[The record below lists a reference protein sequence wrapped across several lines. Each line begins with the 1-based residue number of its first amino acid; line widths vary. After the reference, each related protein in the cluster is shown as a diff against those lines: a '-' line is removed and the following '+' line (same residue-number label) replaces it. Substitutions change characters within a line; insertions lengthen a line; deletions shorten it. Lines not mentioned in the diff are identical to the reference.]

1 MNQETRQCQNCK
13 KDFVIEPDDFTF
25 YEKIKVPAPTFCFFC
40 RVVRRMSFRNERTLY
55 KRQCDV
61 PGHDEQL
68 ISIFSKDKKQ
78 RVFDQKAWWGDS
90 WDGTSYGRDYD
101 FSVPFFTQLQKLWAE
116 VPDVALMNINSVNS
130 EYCSIT
136 EGNKNCYLV
145 IGGDFNE
152 NCMYSTYV
160 FRSKECLDTY
170 WVNDS
175 QLNYETVDCIS
186 STSLMY
192 SRYCESCYNSA
203 FLFNCR
209 NCHDCIGCVNLKN
222 ASYSIFNQQ
231 YTKEEYE
238 KKKKEFDMSSAA
250 KVEEFRAK
258 FEEFAVRF
266 PRKFAHIVRA
276 ANSTGDNLDGT
287 KNCRECFD
295 VLEGGENCS
304 NVWLAYSKISDC
316 HDVDRAGLN
325 TELVY
330 ETSTVYPGSGVYFS
344 RFAFTSRDIFYS
356 YNVHNC
362 DHLFG
367 CVGLRDKHYCI
378 FNKQYTKEEYEE
390 LVPKI
395 IEHMS
400 AMPYVDRVGRVYKY
414 GEFFPTE
421 ISPFAYNETVAQEL
435 LPLTK
440 EEALKNGITWKDPE
454 EKNYVATKTA
464 ANLPDR
470 IDSVDDAILNDV
482 IECAHKG
489 ECNDLCT
496 RAFKLVPE
504 ELAFY
509 KKLGIPLPRLCPNCR
524 HYRRLR
530 QRNPIKLW
538 HRKCQCS
545 GVASENGV
553 YKNTAKHSHGDG
565 PCSNEFETSYSPD
578 RPEIVY
584 CEQCYQ
590 QEVA

>member
-13 KDFVIEPDDFTF
+13 KDFVIEPEDFEF
-25 YEKIKVPAPTFCFFC
+25 YEKVKVPPPTFCFFC

-61 PGHDEQL
+61 PGHNEQL
-68 ISIFSKDKKQ
+68 ISIFSKDNKQ
-78 RVFDQKAWWGDS
+78 RVFDQKTWWSDS
-90 WDGTSYGRDYD
+90 WDGIIYGREVD
-101 FSVPFFTQLQKLWAE
+101 FSVPFFTQFQKLWAE
-116 VPDVALMNINSVNS
+116 VPDIALMNINAVNS

-175 QLNYETVDCIS
+175 QLNYETVDCVS
-186 STSLMY
+186 STGLMY
-192 SRYCESCYNSA
+192 SRYCEGCYNSA

-209 NCHDCIGCVNLKN
+209 NCHDCIACVNLKN
-222 ASYSIFNQQ
+222 QSYCIFNVQ
-231 YTKEEYE
+231 YSKEEYE
-238 KKKKEFDMSSAA
+238 TKKKELDMQSAT
-250 KVEEFRAK
+250 KVEELRAK
-258 FEEFAVRF
+258 FDEHVLRY

-276 ANSTGDNLDGT
+276 NNSTGDNLDGT

-295 VLEGGENCS
+295 VLSGGEDCAH
-304 NVWLAYSKISDC
+304 VWLAYSKISDC
-316 HDVDRAGLN
+316 FDVDRAGLN
-325 TELVY
+325 TELAY
-330 ETSTVYPGSGVYFS
+330 ETSTVYPGNGVYFS

-378 FNKQYTKEEYEE
+378 LNKQYSKEEYEA
-390 LVPKI
+390 LLPRLI
-395 IEHMS
+395 AHMNE
-400 AMPYVDRVGRVYKY
+400 MPYTDHGGRVYKY
-414 GEFFPTE
+414 GEFFPSE
-421 ISPFAYNETVAQEL
+421 ISPFGHNETVAQEL
-435 LPLTK
+435 LPITR
-440 EEALKNGITWKDPE
+440 EEALEKGIVWKDPE
-454 EKNYVATKTA
+454 EKNYVPTKTA

-470 IDSVDDAILNDV
+470 IEQVEDTILSDV

-489 ECNDLCT
+489 ECSDLCT
-496 RAFKLVPE
+496 RAFRLIPE

-509 KKLGIPLPRLCPNCR
+509 RRMGIPLPRLCPNCR
-524 HYRRLR
+524 HYRRLY

-538 HRKCQCS
+538 NRKCMCS
-545 GVASENGV
+545 GKTSDNGAYV
-553 YKNTAKHSHGDG
+553 NTANHSHGTG
-565 PCSNEFETSYSPD
+565 KCANEFKTSYAPD
-578 RPEIVY
+578 KKEIVY
-584 CEQCYQ
+584 CEECYQ
-590 QEVA
+590 QEVV